1 MRSSNEIFSLITE
14 IASAD
19 NRVRAVLLN
28 GSRAN
33 PNARK
38 DSFQDFDIV
47 FIVTGMQSF
56 LIDHSWIDVFGERII
71 LQMPDAMT
79 IGNEEERDKISF
91 GYLMLFKDGNR
102 IDLTLFPLD
111 KLATDF
117 KKDSLTKVLLDKDG
131 LFSSIPEPGI
141 ADYLIKQPTQKEFTD
156 CCNEFWWVSIYVAKG
171 LRRNEITYAKEML
184 EMYVRPMFMQMI
196 QWYIGFENQFS
207 VPFGKAGRHMKNY
220 ISPDLYNQILT
231 TYPDAQEETIWNSLF
246 IMSGIFKKL
255 AAIVVTKSAF
265 LYNYEEEE
273 NVLSYLKKVRES

>member
-1 MRSSNEIFSLITE
+1 VRSSNEIFSLITE

-38 DSFQDFDIV
+38 DNFQDFDIV

-79 IGNEEERDKISF
+79 IGNEEGKDKISF

-117 KKDSLTKVLLDKDG
+117 KKDSLTKVLLDKDA

-156 CCNEFWWVSIYVAKG
+156 CCNEFWWVSTYVAKG

-207 VPFGKAGRHMKNY
+207 VPFGKAGRYMKNY
-220 ISPDLYNQILT
+220 ISPELYSQILT

-265 LYNYEEEE
+265 MYNYEEEE
-273 NVLSYLKKVRES
+273 NVLSYLKNVRES